1 MTKGLI
7 GAIVLNLLFCLLA
20 IAANATTQTATAE
33 STLKVPEVL
42 KNKKFEDDKEI
53 TDSKLIADSGSLSRY
68 SLKFS
73 LSYFGPPVGDI
84 SNRNQPNPDGVVSSN
99 ATAIG
104 GSISGRYRLDKRSA
118 ISAGTGLTLI
128 APFHGADR
136 TDVRTPFISYDRNAR
151 VGDVQLRNSVGLSL
165 TTAPE
170 FRGPGQTSSLSYD
183 NSAIY
188 NFGSSGWA
196 AGVDT
201 GVNVYLFERGWERS
215 DGRISSW
222 TIGFYPQV
230 KYNFSDK
237 LNVYTSLAYNY
248 WNPRSSSSQDY
259 LLNRSLTGRLG
270 MGVAFTRDIYFA
282 PYLNYYP
289 NDLRTENTTLSF
301 ATIFSIL

>member
-84 SNRNQPNPDGVVSSN
+84 SNRNQPNPDGVVSSS

-104 GSISGRYRLDKRSA
+104 GSVSGRYRLDKRSA

-136 TDVRTPFISYDRNAR
+136 TDIRTPFISYDRSAR
-151 VGDVQLRNSVGLSL
+151 VGDVQLRNSFGASL

-170 FRGPGQTSSLSYD
+170 FREVGQTSSLSYN

-188 NFGSSGWA
+188 NFGTSGWA
-196 AGVDT
+196 AGVDSEID
-201 GVNVYLFERGWERS
+201 VYFFERGWDTS

-222 TIGFYPQV
+222 KMGFFPQL

-237 LNVYTSLAYNY
+237 LNVSTSVGYSY
-248 WNPRSSSSQDY
+248 WNPRSSSSQDI
-259 LLNRSLTGRLG
+259 LLHRSLTGRLG
-270 MGVAFTRDIYFA
+270 MGLAFTRDIYFA
-282 PYLNYYP
+282 PYLSYYP
-289 NDLRTENTTLSF
+289 SDLKSENTTVSF
-301 ATIFSIL
+301 ATVFSIL